1 MEYIFQLICI
11 SIKWQRLSEW
21 TRKKTQLSSIN
32 KIHFKYKDTN
42 HLKIKEWKNIYHKH
56 NKCRVYLCIR
66 QNRLQDNVKIEW
78 NFLLKRLIHKDIP
91 IVTNIWGPHKTVS
104 KFLKLKL
111 TELMSKTNISSSVL
125 DNRTRQK
132 KHELKN
138 YVNNLNLMPYN

>member
-1 MEYIFQLICI
+1 M
-11 SIKWQRLSEW
+11 
-21 TRKKTQLSSIN
+21 
-32 KIHFKYKDTN
+32 
-42 HLKIKEWKNIYHKH
+42 
-56 NKCRVYLCIR
+56 YLYIR

-91 IVTNIWGPHKTVS
+91 TVTNIWGPHKTVS

-138 YVNNLNLMPYN
+138 YVNNLNLMPYILHPMKQLQNIIFLSVCVLERIYTITDHMQNY